1 MASSR
6 WLQVVIAVAAVALCF
21 LGIVRL
27 GQARNGMMDKVASDP
42 PPTSYVD
49 GPDTDDQSMQG
60 PNPQET
66 SESTIRRTTGQGLL
80 LIVVAVELALGF
92 LVGRI
97 VWMQSDDDYTAWRE
111 LKKLSE
117 LQIAVE
123 EQISILIASIEV
135 AKKRCVAGIL
145 RAKNMLNKRRPPYHK
160 NAAMLVLA
168 VLFAARAW
176 GQNVEGILIDT
187 SGSIS
192 RGGAS
197 NELFHEYL
205 MATRKLLLTEPANT
219 RVWVSSISTDSF
231 GGEHE
236 ILKGWTPDAHGV
248 FTDDL
253 NRARR
258 QLTSAFEVKSSGL
271 AAVASNTDIFG
282 GLWRMKALLESGP
295 KAGGSPSL
303 RRTIWIFSD
312 MMNETKEFP
321 MPELLEIGPDRMLD
335 RAKANGLIVPLD
347 GYKVYV
353 YGASLNGLSPQ
364 VWSRVKRFWIMY
376 LSAAGAEL
384 VAYSAECAFQR

>member
-160 NAAMLVLA
+160 NAAILVLP
-168 VLFAARAW
+168 VLFAA
-176 GQNVEGILIDT
+176 
-187 SGSIS
+187 
-192 RGGAS
+192 
-197 NELFHEYL
+197 
-205 MATRKLLLTEPANT
+205 P
-219 RVWVSSISTDSF
+219 
-231 GGEHE
+231 
-236 ILKGWTPDAHGV
+236 
-248 FTDDL
+248 
-253 NRARR
+253 
-258 QLTSAFEVKSSGL
+258 
-271 AAVASNTDIFG
+271 
-282 GLWRMKALLESGP
+282 
-295 KAGGSPSL
+295 
-303 RRTIWIFSD
+303 
-312 MMNETKEFP
+312 
-321 MPELLEIGPDRMLD
+321 
-335 RAKANGLIVPLD
+335 
-347 GYKVYV
+347 
-353 YGASLNGLSPQ
+353 
-364 VWSRVKRFWIMY
+364 
-376 LSAAGAEL
+376 
-384 VAYSAECAFQR
+384 